1 MNPMAHAHPDS
12 IQITAR
18 FSSALDHEDWAKA
31 RSLLQ
36 DDCEYVI
43 RGRRVIGQGHI
54 IQEYRASASWGS
66 STFDEIT
73 YRSQLEKCR
82 DGRIRVTFIDRI
94 RKGDHRHVYKC
105 DQVISVDQDGLINR
119 IMHFDRAH
127 DEQQL
132 VCFLETCGI
141 HRSTKH

>member
-12 IQITAR
+12 IQITAL

-43 RGRRVIGQGHI
+43 RGRRVIGQDQI

-66 STFDEIT
+66 SMFDEIT
-73 YRSQLEKCR
+73 YRSELEQCR

-94 RKGDHRHVYKC
+94 RKGDRHHVYKC
-105 DQVISVDQDGLINR
+105 DQVISVDRQGLINR

-127 DEQQL
+127 DEDQL
-132 VCFLETCGI
+132 HGFLQTCGI
-141 HRSTKH
+141 QRPAKH